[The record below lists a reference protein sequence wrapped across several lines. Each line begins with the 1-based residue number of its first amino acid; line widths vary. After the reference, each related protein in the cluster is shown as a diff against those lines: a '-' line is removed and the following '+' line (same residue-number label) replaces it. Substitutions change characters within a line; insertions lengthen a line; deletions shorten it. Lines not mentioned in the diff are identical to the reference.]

1 MRLETEPCTRCGGTG
16 HHSFYQMYGTTCF
29 KCWGSGLQLTERG
42 YKQKRVEQKFRERL
56 AKDFKVGDV
65 MQYEIVHPQSNS
77 MSVGFQRITEIKND
91 PLNPGLLVLVGEKL
105 SYHVAPE
112 GVVTRGLTKEEKV
125 VLRGLLDEVI

>member
-1 MRLETEPCTRCGGTG
+1 
-16 HHSFYQMYGTTCF
+16 MYGTTCF
-29 KCWGSGLQLTERG
+29 KCWGSGLQLTKRG
-42 YKQKRVEQKFRERL
+42 YKQKQVEQKFRERL

-65 MQYEIVHPQSNS
+65 MQYEIVYPQSNS

-125 VLRGLLDEVI
+125 VLRGLLDAVI